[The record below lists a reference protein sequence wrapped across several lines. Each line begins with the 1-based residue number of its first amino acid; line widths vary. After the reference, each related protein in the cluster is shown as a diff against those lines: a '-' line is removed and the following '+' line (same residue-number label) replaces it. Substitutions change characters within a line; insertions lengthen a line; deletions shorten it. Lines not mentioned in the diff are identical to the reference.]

1 MAATG
6 RNAMSKHLS
15 GFCRR
20 LLPVVLLACAAVP
33 PAIGRELAVAPSQL
47 LPAEL
52 VAVQVLGAS
61 GMAVVLLDVGSGQGE
76 LPMFTGSAEAEA
88 LGRAWQQDRPPRP
101 LTHEL
106 LGDVL
111 EATGW
116 RVERLVIDEL
126 RDGQFLAALELR
138 NEAGETRLVDSRPSD
153 GLVLA
158 LRQGAKVQVAREVLE
173 QAEEQD
179 PDSTPR
185 RVLTADAVPRPAA
198 SAG

>member
-1 MAATG
+1 
-6 RNAMSKHLS
+6 MSTHVSKI
-15 GFCRR
+15 CRR
-20 LLPVVLLACAAVP
+20 LLPIALLLSATVP
-33 PAIGRELAVAPSQL
+33 HASARELAVAPSQL
-47 LPAEL
+47 MPAEL

-61 GMAVVLLDVGSGQGE
+61 GMAVVLLSVGNGQGE
-76 LPMFTGSAEAEA
+76 LPIFTGTAEAEA

-138 NEAGETRLVDSRPSD
+138 NAAGETRLVDSRPSD

-158 LRQGAKVQVAREVLE
+158 LRQGATVQVARDVVE
-173 QAEEQD
+173 QAAEED
-179 PDSTPR
+179 PSNAPR
-185 RVLTADAVPRPAA
+185 RVLTAAVAA
-198 SAG
+198 KPVRGEG